1 MRIIIAALV
10 LFSACTPSPPY
21 VAERKA
27 EVQDSIPE
35 IVLSEQI
42 EPIEIKIVGDT
53 ISIKSKSINTK
64 YVTAI
69 ENLKI
74 QLYDN
79 DLTEVNLNGEVNLL
93 KLQSKYHYLDAN
105 VLVVQKGQTLSQIVK
120 DHRIILNSPE
130 LSVEKIKSLNNLK
143 NPTINAGQ
151 ELRIY

>member
-1 MRIIIAALV
+1 MRIIIALI

-21 VAERKA
+21 VTERKA
-27 EVQDSIPE
+27 ETQDSIPE

-42 EPIEIKIVGDT
+42 EPIEIRIVGDT

-64 YVTAI
+64 YITAI

-74 QLYDN
+74 EVYDN

-130 LSVEKIKSLNNLK
+130 LSVEKVKSLNNLK
-143 NPTINAGQ
+143 SPNINAGDQ
-151 ELRIY
+151 LRIY